1 MKALSSLSVIF
12 ILLISIFSITVN
24 LGLGFGQS
32 TDADVTVTD
41 QWIGKTRPLQARADI
56 MNAVVVEG
64 KIYTIAGGFLT
75 GTVKDTEMYDPQTDT
90 WTTKTP
96 MPTPR
101 LYFASAA
108 YENKIYC
115 IGGHTELDTFLGL
128 NEVYDTLTDSWTNMT
143 AMPTPRAY
151 LQANEVNGKIY
162 LIGGQTPT
170 ESDRYGIKTNVNE
183 AYDPQTDTW
192 ETKTPMPHPEYWYSS
207 AVVDN
212 KIYII
217 GGLTQIYDT
226 ETDTWTNGTACPQ
239 VNWVSA
245 AAATTGQYAPVRIY
259 VLGGG
264 YGFFEIAY
272 DDFNRIY
279 DPANDSWSFGAPLP
293 KALGKLAA
301 VNINDTIYALGGIVF
316 AEINANINAQYIP
329 ANYSYQ
335 SSPSPE
341 PTPSALITPTPLP
354 TTNATP
360 SATLTPAHSPTAAS
374 PTPLP
379 SIRTVPSGS
388 ESATPLGPASL
399 NLLYTVVIAVV
410 VVVAVL
416 GVVVWVF

>member
-1 MKALSSLSVIF
+1 
-12 ILLISIFSITVN
+12 
-24 LGLGFGQS
+24 
-32 TDADVTVTD
+32 
-41 QWIGKTRPLQARADI
+41 

-192 ETKTPMPHPEYWYSS
+192 ETKTPMPDSFYWYAS
-207 AVVDN
+207 AVVGS

-217 GGLTQIYDT
+217 WRNITEIYDT
-226 ETDTWTNGTACPQ
+226 ETDSWAYGAACPEG
-239 VNWVSA
+239 NSVSA
-245 AAATTGQYAPVRIY
+245 AVATTGQCAPVRIY

-264 YGFFEIAY
+264 YGIFEIAY
-272 DDFNRIY
+272 DNLNRIY
-279 DPANDSWSFGAPLP
+279 DPANDSWSFGAPLSQ
-293 KALGKLAA
+293 KIGKLAA
-301 VNINDTIYALGGIVF
+301 VNINDTIYVLGGHISPD
-316 AEINANINAQYIP
+316 IILNINAQYIP
-329 ANYSYQ
+329 ANYSYV
-335 SSPSPE
+335 SSSSPE
-341 PTPSALITPTPLP
+341 PTPSVTITLMPSFATASPIQSASISPAPSSSESVTPFG
-354 TTNATP
+354 
-360 SATLTPAHSPTAAS
+360 SAS
-374 PTPLP
+374 PTSSVSP
-379 SIRTVPSGS
+379 SDNRPDLTFVWIVTG
-388 ESATPLGPASL
+388 
-399 NLLYTVVIAVV
+399 VV
-410 VVVAVL
+410 VVCGVAVL
-416 GVVVWVF
+416 VFVLCKRKVG